1 MVYDSEYKGEKMKRV
16 VSLVVVGAAVFA
28 LSGCG
33 GGAAGGAYKDYY
45 ITDEVFAG
53 VNGIVWSCD
62 SGTNGITN
70 NSGNFY
76 TDAGDNCDLDLDTNS
91 IVGKIYLEDDIGSL
105 GVVSYYCIGNAAHP
119 GTVNGTTA
127 SNGFI
132 ENASYYASCTLF
144 NLP

>member
-33 GGAAGGAYKDYY
+33 GGAAG
-45 ITDEVFAG
+45 
-53 VNGIVWSCD
+53 
-62 SGTNGITN
+62 
-70 NSGNFY
+70 
-76 TDAGDNCDLDLDTNS
+76 DNCDLDLDTNS
-91 IVGKIYLEDDIGSL
+91 IVGKIYLEDDVGSL